1 MATTATRPAS
11 GTSKPS
17 TAAASEITDVEVT
30 LPDEAYAVVNELA
43 KARLA
48 RIAAERQE
56 KELKA
61 KLFAMLPEHKKGT
74 KLVLKVAGAIRGT
87 VSWRQRSGI
96 DADLLL
102 QGFPEAYDACRS
114 ETDYQQLNP
123 A

>member
-17 TAAASEITDVEVT
+17 TAAPTVTDVEVN
-30 LPDEAYAVVNELA
+30 LPDEAFAVVNELA
-43 KARLA
+43 KARLI

-61 KLFAMLPEHKKGT
+61 KLFAMLPEQAKGT
-74 KLVLKVAGAIRGT
+74 KLILKVAGAIRGT

-96 DADLLL
+96 DSDLLL
-102 QGFPEAYDACRS
+102 QGFPEAYAACQT
-114 ETDYQQLNP
+114 ETEYQQLNP